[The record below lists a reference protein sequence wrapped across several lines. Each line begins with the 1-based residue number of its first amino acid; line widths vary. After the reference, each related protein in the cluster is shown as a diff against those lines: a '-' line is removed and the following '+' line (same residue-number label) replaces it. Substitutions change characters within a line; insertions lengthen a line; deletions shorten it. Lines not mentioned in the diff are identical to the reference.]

1 MPQQWA
7 VDIRSIF
14 TFFVE
19 TIRKIGQMLD
29 SFYIAP
35 GVSLLTLFIC
45 GLFVG
50 LTIAMFVR
58 SGKT

>member
-1 MPQQWA
+1 MTWA

-14 TFFVE
+14 TFFVDS
-19 TIRKIGQMLD
+19 IGKIVDVLD
-29 SFYIAP
+29 SIMIAP
-35 GVSLLTLFIC
+35 YVSLLTLFIC